1 MATQRDSDPLIHT
14 RHGEVRSL
22 QAIDADDG
30 STVVIVTDTPGGR
43 SLMNA
48 SESVFD
54 EVQTRFPGARV
65 VEHWPEDPNF
75 GPFRERDGKGGSR
88 KLDPAEL
95 EPRDPSA
102 VGPSGCGTDPVG
114 PGLVATAPAST
125 AHDGTHDEPPDE
137 VSRERAGSL
146 WSATHAR
153 CASARP
159 AEPIPTDRAPG

>member
-54 EVQTRFPGARV
+54 EVQTRSPGAVWWSTGRRT
-65 VEHWPEDPNF
+65 PTL
-75 GPFRERDGKGGSR
+75 GR
-88 KLDPAEL
+88 
-95 EPRDPSA
+95 SA
-102 VGPSGCGTDPVG
+102 KAMG
-114 PGLVATAPAST
+114 
-125 AHDGTHDEPPDE
+125 
-137 VSRERAGSL
+137 RAARGSL
-146 WSATHAR
+146 TPRSL
-153 CASARP
+153 SLG
-159 AEPIPTDRAPG
+159 IPQP